1 MLLKSE
7 NRIVNT
13 WTQAKWVVTW
23 PCLKFCP
30 LSFLSLSLF
39 IDFIC
44 YIMPETWNINSVVHR
59 SYSLCSWKAL
69 PHFLAL
75 EKCCIRIRNLS
86 AVSGPFG
93 TVAKFAVLTHTAP
106 AHTCT
111 HTHTHGPVMHSLQR
125 PVISLLLVH
134 IQMERK
140 LECEDI

>member
-1 MLLKSE
+1 MNISKMSCYMTLSE
-7 NRIVNT
+7 VL
-13 WTQAKWVVTW
+13 
-23 PCLKFCP
+23 PSL
-30 LSFLSLSLF
+30 LSLSLF

-59 SYSLCSWKAL
+59 SYSPCSWKAL
-69 PHFLAL
+69 SHFLAL

-93 TVAKFAVLTHTAP
+93 TVAKFAVLTHCP
-106 AHTCT
+106 ST
-111 HTHTHGPVMHSLQR
+111 HMHTHGPVMHSLQR

-134 IQMERK
+134 IQMERR